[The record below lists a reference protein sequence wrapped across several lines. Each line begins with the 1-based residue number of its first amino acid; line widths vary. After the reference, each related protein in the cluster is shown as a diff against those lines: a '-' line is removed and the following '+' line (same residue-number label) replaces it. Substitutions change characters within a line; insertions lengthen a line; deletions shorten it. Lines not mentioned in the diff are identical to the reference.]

1 MGRSPDEPRLA
12 PMSPVPAEERNDHQS
27 SRALVAVKALAVAT
41 LLGVVGFVVFM
52 FVVLSGLLKKW
63 AG

>member
-12 PMSPVPAEERNDHQS
+12 PMSPAPAEERNDHQG
-27 SRALVAVKALAVAT
+27 SRVLVAVKALAVAT

-63 AG
+63 VG